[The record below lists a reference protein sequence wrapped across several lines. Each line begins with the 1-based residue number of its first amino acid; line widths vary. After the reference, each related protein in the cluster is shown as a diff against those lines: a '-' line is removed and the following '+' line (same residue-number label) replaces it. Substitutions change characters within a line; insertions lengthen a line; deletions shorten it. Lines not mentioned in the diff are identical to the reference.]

1 MWENSNGQIT
11 CLKQELEALRITF
24 ESLHYV
30 EIPHTNYCKVSQL
43 CHNESPLL
51 FSRYFYAE
59 LVLREVSLLGTMLR
73 SSISHSHQAHDLFT
87 TKLFK
92 EHPVCHTS

>member
-24 ESLHYV
+24 ESLHYM

-43 CHNESPLL
+43 CHNEPLL

-59 LVLREVSLLGTMLR
+59 LVLGQVNLLGTMLR
-73 SSISHSHQAHDLFT
+73 SSISRSGQAHDLFT
-87 TKLFK
+87 TNPFK